1 MSALSIQPTYPI
13 FTDID
18 GQPLEA
24 GYVWIGTTNLD
35 PQTNPINVYWDA
47 ALTIAA
53 PQPIRTLAG
62 YPSRNG
68 TPARLYVNSD
78 YSIRV
83 MNKNGS
89 VVYSAPAATER
100 YSDVVLDI
108 TADNITFLQAGVG
121 AVPRSVQ
128 SKERDIVSV
137 KDFGAVGDG
146 VTDDTAAIQLAYN
159 YIANQGGGKVI
170 WPHASYYVAGTIIFG
185 GNTETDGCKSQ
196 INANGQLL
204 FDTGYLFNG
213 VLISNNATAVGDYST
228 AVFRSSIGNFII
240 YDADDVFRL
249 FKFLSGS
256 RIHDIEC
263 QNTTGRL
270 IRARECFYSNFERL
284 IRFGAANDGIAG
296 TGNFTLG
303 SNVISVANA
312 TASQLSNGMVF
323 RTTSAF
329 PIATTSITNVGAADS
344 GGAGLTNVTLNNNSG
359 LTVAA
364 GGVNS
369 GFVAINPANIIPL
382 YEFTTA
388 NSNIV
393 FNKCSAAA
401 RWLGWSLNEVNSSTF
416 ISPDITA
423 CTIGM
428 QFTGGSTANTITGAY
443 VENVKNYVYD
453 CTASGA
459 ASSLDIGPAN
469 YFLCAGVITAGLT
482 GQVSGTLNLGVTVSG
497 YTPYGFSSAGS
508 AFIDLNSPNAK
519 MVVIGGPTDL
529 AEMNG
534 VSPSGGM
541 YQHGVWMPNSPV
553 VNSDVLDYY
562 LEGTWTPVLEGGS
575 TAGVGT
581 YTVQYGTYTR
591 IGNRIYYTFRV
602 VWSAH
607 TGTGRLLLANLPG
620 ITTIL
625 QQRPFPV
632 NVVGTAGSQF
642 YFLSGGTSYTK
653 PDLISVDATGVS
665 SLVSVFAAG
674 EIVGC
679 GHYEV

>member
-1 MSALSIQPTYPI
+1 MLTKATYSMI
-13 FTDID
+13 
-18 GQPLEA
+18 
-24 GYVWIGTTNLD
+24 
-35 PQTNPINVYWDA
+35 
-47 ALTIAA
+47 
-53 PQPIRTLAG
+53 
-62 YPSRNG
+62 
-68 TPARLYVNSD
+68 
-78 YSIRV
+78 
-83 MNKNGS
+83 
-89 VVYSAPAATER
+89 
-100 YSDVVLDI
+100 
-108 TADNITFLQAGVG
+108 VG
-121 AVPRSVQ
+121 APVNVRDFIPASINFSTTDCTSYIQ
-128 SKERDIVSV
+128 S
-137 KDFGAVGDG
+137 
-146 VTDDTAAIQLAYN
+146 AYN
-159 YIANQGGGKVI
+159 YVANQGGGTI
-170 WPHASYYVAGTIIFG
+170 EWPFGTYRIDGTIIFG
-185 GNTETDGCKSQ
+185 TNTATEGCQSR

-204 FDTGYLFNG
+204 FDTGYLSGG
-213 VLISNNATAVGDYST
+213 VLVSNNATAIGDYST
-228 AVFRSSIGNFII
+228 AVFRSSIGNFVI
-240 YDADDVFRL
+240 YDAGDVFRI

-284 IRFGAANDGIAG
+284 IRFGTANDGIAG

-303 SNVISVANA
+303 SNVITVANA

-323 RTTSAF
+323 RTTLAF
-329 PIATTSITNVGAADS
+329 PVATTSITNVGAADS

-364 GGVNS
+364 GGANS
-369 GFVAINPANIIPL
+369 GFVAINPANIVPL

-401 RWLGWSLNEVNSSTF
+401 RWLGWSLNQVNSSTF

-428 QFTGGSTANTITGAY
+428 QFTGGCTANTITAAY

-459 ASSLDIGPAN
+459 AASLEIGPAN

-482 GQVSGTLNLGVTVSG
+482 GQVSGTITLGASVLG

-508 AFIDLNSPNAK
+508 AFIDLNSANAK
-519 MVVIGGPTDL
+519 MVVLGGPTDL
-529 AEMNG
+529 AGMNS
-534 VSPSGGM
+534 VSTSGGI
-541 YQHGVWMPNSPV
+541 YQHGVWMPNVPV
-553 VNSDVLDYY
+553 VNTDVLDYY
-562 LEGTWTPVLEGGS
+562 QESTWEPVLEGATS
-575 TAGVGT
+575 AGVGT
-581 YTVQYGTYTR
+581 YSVQYGTYTR

-642 YFLSGGTSYTK
+642 YFLSGGTSFTK
-653 PDLISVDATGVS
+653 PDLVSVDATGVS
-665 SLVSVFAAG
+665 SLVNVFAAG